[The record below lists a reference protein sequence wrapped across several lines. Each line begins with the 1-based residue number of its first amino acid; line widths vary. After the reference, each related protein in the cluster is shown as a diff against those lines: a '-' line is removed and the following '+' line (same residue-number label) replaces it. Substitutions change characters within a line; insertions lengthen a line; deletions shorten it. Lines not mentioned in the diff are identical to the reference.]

1 MTAALIFVA
10 VVLIVTG
17 IAIWL
22 LFSALS
28 GSLGSTITV
37 AGVIDSPLD
46 FGRVSLDG
54 LEVDLSSEDH
64 KVDTGFRF
72 DSAKDDYAGRLM
84 WNGTDCEKL
93 NVEVDVVIEHSRY
106 LQQFEYEL
114 ELPQGVIDAA
124 KKGYLDID
132 AYYDMEAGKPKRIEI
147 PLSDGTSIPEQ
158 DAWRVK
164 FTLTLAWG
172 EIFGGINPSLYYD
185 EAGADISY
193 DEMRETLN
201 DFYDMVMSGS
211 AFSLP
216 TFTLTLIA
224 SPKV

>member
-17 IAIWL
+17 VAIWL

-46 FGRVSLDG
+46 FSRITIDG
-54 LEVDLSSEDH
+54 IDLDLSSEDH
-64 KVDTGFRF
+64 RVNTGFRF

-84 WNGTDCEKL
+84 WNGKDCEKL
-93 NVEVDVVIEHSRY
+93 TVDVDLVIEHSRY
-106 LQQFEYEL
+106 LQQFEYVL
-114 ELPQGVIDAA
+114 DLPEDVVEAA
-124 KKGYLDID
+124 EKGYLNID
-132 AYYDMEAGKPKRIEI
+132 AYYDWEARAPRRIEI
-147 PLSDGTSIPEQ
+147 PLNEGTTFPEQ
-158 DAWRVK
+158 DAWRVR
-164 FTLTLAWG
+164 FTLTLGWG

-185 EAGADISY
+185 EEGADISY
-193 DEMRETLN
+193 EEMRDTLN
-201 DFYDMVMSGS
+201 DFYDMVMSGTRF
-211 AFSLP
+211 APP